1 MSRWWAPGSPGPMW
15 GLASTNMFPS
25 TQKDRA
31 NVLESK
37 PRRPLDSPQQT
48 PLPPSF
54 KTLSISPDSPALP
67 LLLLLLSSSYQSL
80 SICRHLS
87 QPRSYQDLFSH
98 LPLFSPLSRPSL
110 LLLPGAAVIFPHLR
124 LIPRS
129 GGMYGFIC
137 MVPAFYWIPIALEQR
152 YHIPNSSRA
161 NLIQNSW
168 SGHPSR
174 CRLQCA
180 LCVLRVPPV
189 CTGGH
194 Q

>member
-1 MSRWWAPGSPGPMW
+1 
-15 GLASTNMFPS
+15 MFPS

-161 NLIQNSW
+161 NLIQNS
-168 SGHPSR
+168 
-174 CRLQCA
+174 
-180 LCVLRVPPV
+180 
-189 CTGGH
+189 
-194 Q
+194 

>member
-1 MSRWWAPGSPGPMW
+1 MSRWWAPGSPSPMW

-31 NVLESK
+31 NVLESR
-37 PRRPLDSPQQT
+37 PQRPLVSPQQT

-54 KTLSISPDSPALP
+54 KTLYLAWLSCSPIA
-67 LLLLLLSSSYQSL
+67 SSSYQSL
-80 SICRHLS
+80 SICCHLS

-98 LPLFSPLSRPSL
+98 HPLSSPSPLSRPSL
-110 LLLPGAAVIFPHLR
+110 LLLPSAAVIFPHLR

-129 GGMYGFIC
+129 RGMYGFIC

-180 LCVLRVPPV
+180 LCDVRVPPV
-189 CTGGH
+189 RTGDH